1 MLKMKNSMKYLVRS
15 TLYRGKVRRFNES
28 LDENELLDFCE
39 ANLAYLL
46 DEGFDIMISGN
57 NFSGDS
63 FKSIKITNPRS
74 LDDREDGTVNYFKW
88 NDIKD
93 HFIPF
98 LTRLLNEYSIYGN
111 FVITDGIL
119 FHYVAPMYAH
129 DRSTN
134 WYKFSGLRT
143 TKLYRPSVSQ
153 VLNDEIYN
161 EISTIHNDKH
171 CMDYLFSIELLVTEK
186 QKS

>member
-1 MLKMKNSMKYLVRS
+1 MKHL
-15 TLYRGKVRRFNES
+15 RRYNES
-28 LDENELLDFCE
+28 IDENELSDFCE
-39 ANLAYLL
+39 TNLVYLL

-63 FKSIKITNPRS
+63 FKSIKITNPSS
-74 LDDREDGTVNYFKW
+74 LYDPENSIYYNLGPVNFFKW

-98 LTRLLNEYSIYGN
+98 FTRLLNQYSLHDN
-111 FVITDGIL
+111 LEDGIL
-119 FHYVAPMYAH
+119 FHYVAPTYAH

-143 TKLYRPSVSQ
+143 TKVYKPSVSQ

>member
-1 MLKMKNSMKYLVRS
+1 MKHLVRS
-15 TLYRGKVRRFNES
+15 TLYGGKVKRFNES
-28 LDENELLDFCE
+28 LDENELRDFCE
-39 ANLAYLL
+39 TNLAYLL

-63 FKSIKITNPRS
+63 FKSIKITNPKS
-74 LDDREDGTVNYFKW
+74 LDDREDGAELVARMGYAVNYFKW

-98 LTRLLNEYSIYGN
+98 LTRLLSEYSIYGN
-111 FVITDGIL
+111 PLIPDGIL
-119 FHYVAPMYAH
+119 FHYIAPKYAH
-129 DRSTN
+129 DRR
-134 WYKFSGLRT
+134 WYRFWGLRS
-143 TKLYRPSVSQ
+143 TKLYKPSVEN
-153 VLNDEIYN
+153 VLNDEIYD
-161 EISTIHNDKH
+161 ELSTIHNDKH

>member
-1 MLKMKNSMKYLVRS
+1 MKHL
-15 TLYRGKVRRFNES
+15 RRYNES
-28 LDENELLDFCE
+28 IDENELRDFCE
-39 ANLAYLL
+39 TNLVYLL

-63 FKSIKITNPRS
+63 FKSIKITNPSS
-74 LDDREDGTVNYFKW
+74 LYDPEHSIYYNLGPVNFFKW

-98 LTRLLNEYSIYGN
+98 FTRLLNQYSLHGN
-111 FVITDGIL
+111 FIEDGIL
-119 FHYVAPMYAH
+119 FHYIAPMYAH

-143 TKLYRPSVSQ
+143 TKLYKPSVDN
-153 VLNDEIYN
+153 VLNDEIHDAA
-161 EISTIHNDKH
+161 STIHNGNH
-171 CMDYLFSIELLVTEK
+171 CMNYLYSIELLVKEK
-186 QKS
+186 

>member
-1 MLKMKNSMKYLVRS
+1 MKHLK
-15 TLYRGKVRRFNES
+15 RFNES
-28 LDENELLDFCE
+28 LDVNDLNDFCE
-39 ANLAYLL
+39 TNLAYLV
-46 DEGFDIMISGN
+46 DEGFDIMISN

-74 LDDREDGTVNYFKW
+74 LDDRQDGTVNYFKW

-98 LTRLLNEYSIYGN
+98 FTRLLNQYSLYGN
-111 FVITDGIL
+111 FIVEDGIL
-119 FHYVAPMYAH
+119 FHYVAPTYAH

-143 TKLYRPSVSQ
+143 TKLYKPSVSQ
-153 VLNDEIYN
+153 VLNDEIYDVA
-161 EISTIHNDKH
+161 STIHNGNH
-171 CMDYLFSIELLVTEK
+171 CMNYLYSIELLVKEK
-186 QKS
+186 